1 MAGAGKNYTL
11 GKGKLYLNIFDEGLT
26 TGKGEAY
33 FSQTPEL
40 SFTVATEKLDHYDS
54 DEGINVLDEQV
65 TTKVDVNGKFKTD
78 NISSDAMGL
87 FLLSGASVN
96 VVTAAGNAVVDT
108 ITAYKGRFYQLGA
121 TATNPVGVRSVSNV
135 VVTKAGPVT
144 VDPANYTVDAVLGRV
159 MIAENAADVT
169 DGDTLTI
176 TYNVAASTRQQTI
189 SRDKQVRGSMR
200 FISVNP
206 VGSQRDFF
214 FPLVNITPDGDYS
227 LKGDQWLEVGFAF
240 AALKLGS
247 LERVYADG
255 RPL

>member
-11 GKGKLYLNIFDEGLT
+11 GKGKLFLNIFEEGLN
-26 TGKGEAY
+26 TGKGEIY

-78 NISSDAMGL
+78 NISPDSMGL
-87 FLLSGASVN
+87 FLLSGTSTN
-96 VVTAAGNAVVDT
+96 VVTAAGMGVVDT
-108 ITAYKGRFYQLGA
+108 ITAYKGRFYQLGT
-121 TATNPVGVRSVSNV
+121 TANNPVGVRSASNAV
-135 VVTKAGPVT
+135 VRKGVT
-144 VDPANYTVDAVLGRV
+144 VIAPANYTFDGPLAR
-159 MIAENAADVT
+159 IYIKPDAADITDADSITVT
-169 DGDTLTI
+169 YD
-176 TYNVAASTRQQTI
+176 VAASTREQTI

-200 FISVNP
+200 FQSANP
-206 VGSQRDFF
+206 VGAQRDFF

-240 AALKLGS
+240 AALKLGT